1 MSNHD
6 MNDAQTTRCVCE
18 LAGVERLNREFQ
30 HLRSDWWWLLLYG
43 VLLAVCGAVAL
54 VFPAL
59 TVLTSFMAVVLLGV
73 ALIIAGVATIVA
85 ALWAGKWS
93 GLLLQMLVGVLY
105 LTVGFMIM
113 DTPLLKSVEALTL
126 FVAAF
131 FIVVGGFRI
140 VASLMIHFPFWG
152 WSLLNGI
159 VTFLLGVVIYR
170 LYSHFPP
177 SAIWV
182 LGLLIGF
189 EMLFNGWTW
198 IVLSLA
204 VRDIPEKTAE

>member
-6 MNDAQTTRCVCE
+6 TNGPQTAQCVCE
-18 LAGVERLNREFQ
+18 LAGVERLHREFQ

-105 LTVGFMIM
+105 MTVGFMIM
-113 DTPLLKSVEALTL
+113 ETPLQSAEALTL

-140 VASLMIHFPFWG
+140 IASLMIHFPFWG

-159 VTFLLGVVIYR
+159 VTFLLGVIIFR
-170 LYSHFPP
+170 LYHHFPP

-198 IVLSLA
+198 IVMSLA
-204 VRDIPEKTAE
+204 VRDIPEKTAD

>member
-1 MSNHD
+1 
-6 MNDAQTTRCVCE
+6 
-18 LAGVERLNREFQ
+18 
-30 HLRSDWWWLLLYG
+30 
-43 VLLAVCGAVAL
+43 
-54 VFPAL
+54 
-59 TVLTSFMAVVLLGV
+59 VLLGV
-73 ALIIAGVATIVA
+73 ALIVAGVATIVA

-113 DTPLLKSVEALTL
+113 DTPLLKSVESLTL

-159 VTFLLGVVIYR
+159 VTFLLGVIIYR

-177 SAIWV
+177 SSIWV

-189 EMLFNGWTW
+189 EMLFNGWNW

-204 VRDIPEKTAE
+204 VRDIPEKAAE